1 MHTRSATTGDVDAIA
16 SCIALAFAADPVWEP
31 ALRRSD
37 GRIDHHEPYWRRF
50 VAAAVDQ
57 GTAFMIDGGE
67 AVAIWVPPGGD
78 ELPPEGVEALDAFL
92 EEHLDADAVRAMHTL
107 YERFEASRAPLGP
120 HYYLSLL
127 ATHPDHRGKGVGQA
141 LLADNLSA
149 WDDAAAPAYL
159 ESTNP
164 ANDHRYARAG
174 FRPIGGFQT
183 VLDRAW
189 VSAMWRDV
197 GGAPASIRG

>member
-1 MHTRSATTGDVDAIA
+1 VDTIA
-16 SCIALAFAADPVWEP
+16 SCIALAFATDPVWEP

-57 GTAFMIDGGE
+57 GTAFMTDGGE
-67 AVAIWVPPGGD
+67 AVAVWVPPGGD

-92 EEHLDADAVRAMHTL
+92 EEHLDAGAVRAMHTL

-149 WDDAAAPAYL
+149 WDDAGAPAYL

-189 VSAMWRDV
+189 VSAMWRGV

>member
-1 MHTRSATTGDVDAIA
+1 MDRQQLESGNELLTVSGRVINPTSSEQDVPPLQAQLRTKTGKVVYSWVIAPPAPSLAAGASAPFNSAEIN
-16 SCIALAFAADPVWEP
+16 
-31 ALRRSD
+31 
-37 GRIDHHEPYWRRF
+37 
-50 VAAAVDQ
+50 
-57 GTAFMIDGGE
+57 
-67 AVAIWVPPGGD
+67 VPPGGD

-127 ATHPDHRGKGVGQA
+127 ATHPEHRGKGVGQA

-149 WDDAAAPAYL
+149 WDDAGAPAYL